1 MRFLAHV
8 ADGLRQ
14 AIDTTKVIYIAAE
27 ADETEIRLEDGQ
39 AVRDV
44 RSIAETEKIVRSA
57 DDFLR
62 VHRSYIINL
71 AHLHQVRR
79 RGRGRDWECVLSE
92 DDGPVVPVSRDRYP
106 ELLGRFR
113 D

>member
-14 AIDTTKVIYIAAE
+14 AIDTRNVIYIAAD
-27 ADETEIRLEDGQ
+27 ADETEIRLENGS

-62 VHRSYIINL
+62 IHRSYIINL

-79 RGRGRDWECVLSE
+79 RDQGRDWECVLSR
-92 DDGPVVPVSRDRYP
+92 DDGPVIPISRDRYP
-106 ELLGRFR
+106 ELMGRFR
-113 D
+113 S